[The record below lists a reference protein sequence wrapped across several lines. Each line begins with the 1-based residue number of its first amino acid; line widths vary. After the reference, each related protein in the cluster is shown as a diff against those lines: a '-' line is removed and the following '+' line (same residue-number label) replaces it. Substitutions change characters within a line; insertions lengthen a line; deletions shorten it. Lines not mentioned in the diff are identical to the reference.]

1 MRRSPR
7 AVGPSAQASRVARLK
22 LALLIA
28 CFVGFT
34 TLGVWSAAPP
44 GDVLARF
51 TSELAGLPVGG
62 IVLLIALAIAC
73 IVTEMFRMQVFGR
86 VVGTTISLR
95 AAFDASIANDL
106 FTWISPGGLLGEP
119 AAIWFMTRRGV
130 PSDAAL
136 AISFGKFAT
145 SFALF
150 IGLAA
155 ILFAAGWG
163 PAVAS
168 STGAVVSIT
177 LTIGFGFVLIGGFLV
192 GAMRPALAHRII
204 DRIQG
209 ASQPPALRGRVGA
222 LLQHSIDRLAA
233 FRHAGLSGWLA
244 ITGSHLLYYASY
256 IGLFAALAW
265 IFHAR
270 SIGEMVPV
278 SIVYQAFAYIAP
290 APGIPEAGA
299 NVFFDELFPGGNALV
314 VVILFRGL
322 TAYLQIAL
330 GLIYLPIRAVT
341 DELLSRPARR

>member
-1 MRRSPR
+1 M
-7 AVGPSAQASRVARLK
+7 ARLK

-34 TLGVWSAAPP
+34 ALGVWYAAPP

-51 TSELAGLPVGG
+51 AAELAALPIGG
-62 IVLLIALAIAC
+62 VLLLVALAIAC
-73 IVTEMFRMQVFGR
+73 IVTEMFRLQVFGR
-86 VVGTTISLR
+86 VVGTKITAR

-155 ILFAAGWG
+155 ILFASGYG
-163 PAVAS
+163 PAVADW
-168 STGAVVSIT
+168 AMVSIG
-177 LTIGFGFVLIGGFLV
+177 LTIAFGAVLIGGFLI
-192 GAMRPALAHRII
+192 GAMRPTFARRII
-204 DRIQG
+204 GWIQG
-209 ASQPPALRGRVGA
+209 ASEPPALRGRLGG
-222 LLQHSIDRLAA
+222 LLQRAIDRLAT
-233 FRHAGLSGWLA
+233 FRNAGLSGWLA
-244 ITGSHLLYYASY
+244 ITGSHLMYYASY
-256 IGLFAALAW
+256 IGLFAALGW

-299 NVFFDELFPGGNALV
+299 NVFFDELFPGGNALI

-322 TAYLQIAL
+322 TAYLQVAL